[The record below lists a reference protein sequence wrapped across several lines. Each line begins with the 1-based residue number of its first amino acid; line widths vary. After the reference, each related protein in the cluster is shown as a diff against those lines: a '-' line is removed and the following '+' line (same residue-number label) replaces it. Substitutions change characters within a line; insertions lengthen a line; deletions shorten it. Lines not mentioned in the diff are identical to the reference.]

1 MSHPTTSNRDV
12 FIYQSRDPHT
22 AIPDW
27 LPFRSDITAEART
40 LALAILVL
48 SKGPLPPA
56 IPEIAE
62 RMGVD
67 ERTVYR
73 WLNELRS
80 RGALT
85 TELIG
90 RRNFYRFH
98 ATPDRGDQV
107 THGSGDRGDQ
117 VTHGSGDPCVRDTPP
132 NPNQFPTQQN
142 AVNSDFSQNPITDRA
157 GGGGGHVFRDSDS
170 PPTTAAR
177 RKISPH
183 EITAPA
189 GRWMVA
195 EGFSLTK
202 AHQHQHLPLAPAQA
216 DYQRRRQLGQGHGA
230 IALAWEVAPPT
241 GDGQAAPL
249 EPSSGEFTFSEH
261 EKERY
266 RAMGFAFGSEMP
278 EESEESQ

>member
-1 MSHPTTSNRDV
+1 MSIPTTTSDV
-12 FIYQSRDPHT
+12 FVYQSRDPHT

-73 WLNELRS
+73 WLNELR
-80 RGALT
+80 GQGVLT

-98 ATPDRGDQV
+98 ESTPDRLDHL

-117 VTHGSGDPCVRDTPP
+117 VTHGSPDPCVRGTTP
-132 NPNQFPTQQN
+132 NPNHFSCQQN
-142 AVNSDFSQNPITDRA
+142 AENSDFSRNPISDPS
-157 GGGGGHVFRDSDS
+157 GGGGGS
-170 PPTTAAR
+170 PFSAEKDPPPATPR

-183 EITAPA
+183 EITGAT
-189 GRWMVA
+189 GKWMVA
-195 EGFSLTK
+195 EGFSLAK
-202 AHQHQHLPLAPAQA
+202 AHQYQYLPLGPAQA
-216 DYQRRRQLGQGHGA
+216 DYQRRRQLSQGHGA

-241 GDGQAAPL
+241 GNSQAAPL
-249 EPSSGEFTFSEH
+249 EPFSGEFTFSEH

-266 RAMGFAFGSEMP
+266 RAMGFAIGDEQI
-278 EESEESQ
+278 ESESSE

>member
-1 MSHPTTSNRDV
+1 MSYRDV

-27 LPFRSDITAEART
+27 IPFRSDITAEART

-62 RMGVD
+62 RMSVD

-73 WLNELRS
+73 WLNELRG
-80 RGALT
+80 RGVLT

-98 ATPDRGDQV
+98 ESTPDRLDHL

-117 VTHGSGDPCVRDTPP
+117 VTHGSGDPCVRDDPL
-132 NPNQFPTQQN
+132 NPNQFSGQQE
-142 AVNSDFSQNPITDRA
+142 AANSGFSQNPISDPS
-157 GGGGGHVFRDSDS
+157 GGGGGSDS
-170 PPTTAAR
+170 EDEDPPPTTAAR
-177 RKISPH
+177 RKISPS
-183 EITAPA
+183 EITGAT

-195 EGFSLTK
+195 EGFGISK
-202 AHQHQHLPLAPAQA
+202 AHHFQDLPLAPAQA
-216 DYQRRRQLGQGHGA
+216 DYQRRRQLGQGFGA
-230 IALAWEVAPPT
+230 IALAWEVAPPA
-241 GDGQAAPL
+241 GESSSPPLAPIA
-249 EPSSGEFTFSEH
+249 GEFTFSER

-266 RAMGFAFGSEMP
+266 RAMGFAIGDELP
-278 EESEESQ
+278 EGQESHG